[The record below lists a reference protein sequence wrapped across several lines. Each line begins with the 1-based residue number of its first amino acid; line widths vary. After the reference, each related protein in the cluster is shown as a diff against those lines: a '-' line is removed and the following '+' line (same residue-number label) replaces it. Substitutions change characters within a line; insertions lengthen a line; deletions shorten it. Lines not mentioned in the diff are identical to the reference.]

1 MELTIKDR
9 LVIGGFFKAEGNE
22 EEILLQR
29 AIREKCEITEDEK
42 KLVNLMIDKETNVY
56 SWEEDNEV
64 KTIISLSPKELTYL
78 DKRREA
84 LNAES
89 KMNEMLIDTALKI
102 KEEAN

>member
-42 KLVNLMIDKETNVY
+42 ELVELKFDKESGTY
-56 SWEEDNEV
+56 AWEKEKDLPV
-64 KTIISLSPKELTYL
+64 DIKLSAKELTYL
-78 DKRREA
+78 DNRRQA
-84 LNAES
+84 LNTES